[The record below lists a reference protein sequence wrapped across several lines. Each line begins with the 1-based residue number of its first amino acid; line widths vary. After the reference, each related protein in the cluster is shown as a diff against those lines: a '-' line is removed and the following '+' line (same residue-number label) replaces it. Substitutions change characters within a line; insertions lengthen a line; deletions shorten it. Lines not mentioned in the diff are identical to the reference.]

1 MDNFMIAGNQIDT
14 RGRVR
19 TARRADAQTGKSLA
33 QRRSWFANPTSFE
46 WATVDDQ
53 GVPNRVQMFMAY
65 NGATETIDSL
75 IGAWL
80 AYGALIDPC
89 IDGQITGGQMLVP
102 LEPDG
107 SWKSNP
113 VSPGNNSNQ
122 VMTMNFENASNQYL
136 TPIYLPSYK
145 ESVLVAKRPNITANP
160 LLALITAINAG
171 SGAVF
176 PNSRDLEDLT
186 AIVNAFLGT
195 RKLKKNKAAT
205 IVLG

>member
-1 MDNFMIAGNQIDT
+1 M
-14 RGRVR
+14 
-19 TARRADAQTGKSLA
+19 AD
-33 QRRSWFANPTSFE
+33 PTSFE
-46 WATVDDQ
+46 WAVEDDQ
-53 GVPNRVQMFMAY
+53 GVPNRVQMYVAY
-65 NGATETIDSL
+65 DGATETIDSL

-102 LEPDG
+102 LEPSS
-107 SWKSNP
+107 SWKAAP

-122 VMTMNFENASNQYL
+122 VMTLNFDNDFNSYA

-145 ESVLVAKRPNITANP
+145 ESILVAKRPNIGANP
-160 LLALITAINAG
+160 LLALINAIIAG

-176 PNSRDLEDLT
+176 PNSQSLHDLDALR
-186 AIVNAFLGT
+186 NAFLGT

>member
-1 MDNFMIAGNQIDT
+1 MLKL
-14 RGRVR
+14 
-19 TARRADAQTGKSLA
+19 ARRSRSENSVDLSKRREWHAD
-33 QRRSWFANPTSFE
+33 PTSFE

-53 GVPNRVQMFMAY
+53 GVPNRVQMYVAY
-65 NGATETIDSL
+65 DGSTETVDSL
-75 IGAWL
+75 LGAWL

-89 IDGQITGGQMLVP
+89 IDGQIVDGQITIP
-102 LEPDG
+102 LLSDA
-107 SWKSNP
+107 SWKAAP

-122 VMTMNFENASNQYL
+122 VMTLNFDNDFNTYV

-145 ESVLVAKRPNITANP
+145 ESILVAKRPNIGANP

-176 PNSRDLEDLT
+176 PNSKALHDLNALRD
-186 AIVNAFLGT
+186 AFLGT

-205 IVLG
+205 RVLG

>member
-1 MDNFMIAGNQIDT
+1 M
-14 RGRVR
+14 
-19 TARRADAQTGKSLA
+19 
-33 QRRSWFANPTSFE
+33 ANPTSFE
-46 WATVDDQ
+46 WATEDDQ
-53 GVPNRVQMFMAY
+53 GVPNRVQMYMAY
-65 NGATETIDSL
+65 DAATETVDSL

-80 AYGALIDPC
+80 AYGALIDAC

-102 LEPDG
+102 LQASG
-107 SWKSNP
+107 TWKAAP

-122 VMTMNFENASNQYL
+122 VMTMNFANAANQYD
-136 TPIYLPSYK
+136 TPILLPSYK
-145 ESVLVAKRPNITANP
+145 ESVLVAKRPNIGANP

-186 AIVNAFLGT
+186 NLVNAFLGT